1 MSLNLSNGTG
11 QYTHH
16 IRYMA
21 STSSWSMSATG
32 EGQKGQIPFQFT
44 QAIIDLENIQTGWC
58 LIAEAQAP
66 EWVMDAGLTQ
76 PAAKPTDVR
85 DWKRGFKVSVFSKSL
100 FGDEPIRE
108 YGTSG
113 TGSVKSLEALY
124 AQYEAEAS
132 KNVGMVPVV
141 EYKGSVPLKV
151 GKGNTTVPTLT
162 IVKWVPRPA
171 ELNGNAVEAKPAV
184 QPAPVASAVSEF

>member
-11 QYTHH
+11 TYTHH

-44 QAIIDLENIQTGWC
+44 QAIIDLANIQTGWC
-58 LIAEAQAP
+58 MIAEAQAP
-66 EWVMDAGLTQ
+66 EWVMDASLTQ
-76 PAAKPTDVR
+76 PAAKPTDGR

-162 IVKWVPRPA
+162 IVKWIPRPA
-171 ELNGNAVEAKPAV
+171 ELNGNVVEAKPAA